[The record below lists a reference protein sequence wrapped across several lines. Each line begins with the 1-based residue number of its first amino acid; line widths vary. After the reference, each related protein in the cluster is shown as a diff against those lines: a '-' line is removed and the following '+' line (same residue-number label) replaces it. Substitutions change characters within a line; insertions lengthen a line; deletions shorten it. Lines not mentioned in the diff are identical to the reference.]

1 MREPDEASTTGR
13 VRKVSRLVLR
23 NDGTYE
29 LDEERAQRD
38 VLGALIQVER
48 RPGSKEYVGE

>member
-1 MREPDEASTTGR
+1 MHRLYVREPDEASTTGR

-38 VLGALIQVER
+38 VLGALIQV
-48 RPGSKEYVGE
+48 